1 VTGLDGGDVSGDAM
15 EQLIGGLDDGA
26 VLADE
31 IARAQ
36 HLERVIGERR
46 RHVRTVRSAARSR
59 NLPPRLVDVLRSVI
73 GLPVRA
79 PKRLIHRLE
88 DLDRTSA
95 FHRIAERHRQA
106 RVSRRLLAL
115 AVIVLLAVV
124 ATRVAAAAPAPQAAV
139 VVAPS
144 DCDPD
149 LGCDDGG
156 NDDGEVR
163 DGEPADNGDGDDPG
177 APARE
182 LVAPGVLPR
191 VVTRNAGRSS
201 PCPCPHALPFAVA
214 EVAAAAVRA
223 AGLDHDPTHGWTTR
237 ARLAGLVPMFSAR
250 YGRNLTWKEVDDPT
264 LGYTNMYDLRATWRL
279 ERLLFDPNEIRIA
292 ALDVS
297 RRREKR
303 RVEML
308 AVHSYLTWLRLP
320 RANERAVLLAADLDA
335 ITDGWFSQALAK
347 RGKL

>member
-1 VTGLDGGDVSGDAM
+1 ML
-15 EQLIGGLDDGA
+15 
-26 VLADE
+26 
-31 IARAQ
+31 RA
-36 HLERVIGERR
+36 
-46 RHVRTVRSAARSR
+46 A
-59 NLPPRLVDVLRSVI
+59 LR
-73 GLPVRA
+73 LPVRA
-79 PKRLIHRLE
+79 WTVLVARQPAPRRLIHRLD

-95 FHRIAERHRQA
+95 FHRIAERHQQA

-115 AVIVLLAVV
+115 AVVVLLAVV
-124 ATRVAAAAPAPQAAV
+124 ATRVAAAAPAPHAAV
-139 VVAPS
+139 VVPS

-156 NDDGEVR
+156 NDDAEVR
-163 DGEPADNGDGDDPG
+163 DGEPADDAEGDDAGTTAHELGVVPRIVTHAR
-177 APARE
+177 APA
-182 LVAPGVLPR
+182 A
-191 VVTRNAGRSS
+191 
-201 PCPCPHALPFAVA
+201 PCPCPHVLPLALA

-223 AGLDHDPTHGWTTR
+223 AGLDHDPTHGWITR
-237 ARLAGLVPMFSAR
+237 ARLSGLVPMFSAR
-250 YGRNLTWKEVDDPT
+250 YGRNLTWKDVDDPT

-308 AVHSYLTWLRLP
+308 AVHSYLAWLRLP
-320 RANERAVLLAADLDA
+320 RASDKAVVLAADLDT